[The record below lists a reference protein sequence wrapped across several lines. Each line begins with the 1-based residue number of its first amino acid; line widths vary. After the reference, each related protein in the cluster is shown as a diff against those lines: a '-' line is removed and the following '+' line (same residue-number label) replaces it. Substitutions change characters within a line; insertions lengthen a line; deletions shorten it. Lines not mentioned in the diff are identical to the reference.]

1 MKEFLTYNTVR
12 DNGLILARKMYDEGY
27 IPDIIYASMRGGAY
41 LANVISE
48 FFKIAYKDKK
58 KILDSTVVAHS
69 YSGVHNHTDVILDGW
84 TLQPSKLPADSS
96 VLLVDD
102 IFDSGATIN
111 YLVDELIKQGLKR
124 ENIKIAVHDYKYFHD
139 KKEQY
144 EHHPDYWCR
153 KHDIYTEKD
162 NLWIHYMSHELVGLS
177 TEELEENYYS
187 KNPALKDVF
196 KGIIN

>member
-1 MKEFLTYNTVR
+1 MKEFLNYNTVR

-27 IPDIIYASMRGGAY
+27 VPDVIYASMRGGAY

-58 KILDSTVVAHS
+58 KILYSTVVAHS
-69 YSGVHNHTDVILDGW
+69 YSGVHNNSEIVLDGW
-84 TLQPSKLPADSS
+84 TLHPSKLPADAL

-144 EHHPDYWCR
+144 
-153 KHDIYTEKD
+153 
-162 NLWIHYMSHELVGLS
+162 
-177 TEELEENYYS
+177 
-187 KNPALKDVF
+187 
-196 KGIIN
+196 

>member
-1 MKEFLTYNTVR
+1 MKEFLNYNTVR

-27 IPDIIYASMRGGAY
+27 IPDVIYASMRGGAY

-48 FFKIAYKDKK
+48 FFKIAYKNEK
-58 KILDSTVVAHS
+58 KILYSTVVAHS
-69 YSGVHNHTDVILDGW
+69 YSGVHNNSEVVLDGW
-84 TLQPSKLPADSS
+84 TLHPSKLPADSLI
-96 VLLVDD
+96 LLVDD

-111 YLVDELIKQGLKR
+111 YLVSDLIKQGLKR
-124 ENIKIAVHDYKYFHD
+124 DNIKIAVHDYKYFHD

-144 EHHPDYWCR
+144 EYHPDYWCR

-177 TEELEENYYS
+177 GSELEENYYS
-187 KNPALKDVF
+187 KNPALRNVF
-196 KGIIN
+196 KGIID